1 MSKKYNKK
9 HNKLNKLN
17 EKELL
22 ILRLAVDKAE
32 KKRSKFISSPIFK
45 EIIHIVEQFLKD
57 NGFICY
63 GGTAINNILPPYDQ
77 FYDRNTEIPDYDFFS
92 PNALDDAKKL
102 ADIYYNAGFDEVE
115 AKAGVHFGTYKVYV
129 NFIPIADITQLDSKL
144 YNALRKETIV
154 KQGINYAPA
163 NYLRMAAYLELSRP
177 DGDVSRW
184 EKILK
189 RLLLLNKHYPITT
202 TYCNIS
208 DFIRK
213 FDEPTTNLNTI
224 YKIVKNSIIKQ
235 GLVFFGGFAIYSY
248 GKYLS
253 HKERKQ
259 LIKYPDFDVL
269 SLDPLDSAETI
280 KHELEKANIQNVT
293 ITKLPGIGEIIAP
306 HYEVKVGKEIVVFI
320 YEPLACHS
328 YNIIKINNKPVKI
341 ATIDTMLSF
350 YLAFVYANRIYYDP
364 HRILCICQYLFKVQA
379 RNRLEQKG
387 VLKRFSVNC
396 YGKQSTLETVRAQK
410 ANKFKELHKNRCSK
424 EYQKYF
430 LRYIPPNKTCTEKQK
445 IKKTKKKKTKKNKN

>member
-1 MSKKYNKK
+1 M
-9 HNKLNKLN
+9 
-17 EKELL
+17 
-22 ILRLAVDKAE
+22 
-32 KKRSKFISSPIFK
+32 
-45 EIIHIVEQFLKD
+45 
-57 NGFICY
+57 G
-63 GGTAINNILPPYDQ
+63 NI
-77 FYDRNTEIPDYDFFS
+77 
-92 PNALDDAKKL
+92 
-102 ADIYYNAGFDEVE
+102 
-115 AKAGVHFGTYKVYV
+115 
-129 NFIPIADITQLDSKL
+129 
-144 YNALRKETIV
+144 
-154 KQGINYAPA
+154 
-163 NYLRMAAYLELSRP
+163 
-177 DGDVSRW
+177 
-184 EKILK
+184 
-189 RLLLLNKHYPITT
+189 LLNKHYPITT

-213 FDEPTTNLNTI
+213 FEEPSNNLNTI

-269 SLDPLDSAETI
+269 ALDPLNAAEII
-280 KHELEKANIQNVT
+280 KHQLEKAEISDVT

-306 HYEVKVGKEIVVFI
+306 HYEVKVGKEIIVFI

-328 YNIIKINNKPVKI
+328 YNTIKINNKSVKI

-364 HRILCICQYLFKVQA
+364 HRILCICQYLFKVQT

-396 YGKQSTLETVRAQK
+396 YGKQSTLETIRAQK
-410 ANKFKELHKNRCSK
+410 ANKFKELQNKKCSK
-424 EYQKYF
+424 EYEKYF
-430 LRYIPPNKTCTEKQK
+430 LRYIPPNKTCTKKQK
-445 IKKTKKKKTKKNKN
+445 N